1 MAESNRPEQESEA
14 QRSGPVL
21 QLIASGLQFWIR
33 QQCQSVDSLEI
44 QLHGSAL
51 GLLRGRLEGVSLVAR
66 RAMFSALELEL
77 VELRSEAIQVQVG
90 GLLRGQPLKLDH
102 PFQVQGF
109 VALSGPGLSRSLST
123 AHWRGLGDQLAD
135 GLLGLTPLQAVSIE
149 RDRLR
154 LRAQGMSCDTV
165 PEAVD
170 GRLELVQVD
179 NGQRVA
185 LPGDPN
191 IRIES
196 ASLEGGLLNLQGS
209 ARVSP

>member
-66 RAMFSALELEL
+66 RAVFSALELEL

-185 LPGDPN
+185 MPGDPN